1 MKKRGA
7 WPLTLLVAL
16 SMALSLAACGG
27 EKDTVD
33 AAAATEGSDAR
44 GTPAF
49 VTEEISG
56 PDDPSPSRDMGSG
69 TAFLPWAEAGL
80 EDHVMEWNDE
90 SLEGAMRYFTGIA
103 EGDIMLSD
111 VWELTEFRLDFVPDK
126 HLLQISNI
134 EALGELTNLVGI
146 HMDWQPLSDITPLA
160 KLTNLQYLILS
171 RTDVTDVTPLA
182 GLTNLTDLDLSGD
195 QIGDLSPISG
205 LTNLKNLYL
214 MGCNISDIGPLGGLT
229 NLTILYMSDNSIA
242 DAGSLAGLT
251 ELRTLDLGNNQI
263 SDVGPLSELK
273 KLETLFLGGNS
284 ISDVGPLSGLTGL
297 TSMSLDSNSV
307 SDISPLSGLSNLG
320 QLILHGNPIRDVTP
334 VSFVPSLF
342 YDEFTEPQPAEP
354 QPSQNSGAAVS
365 LADYVGTYTPYPAY
379 SAYSGGGSVTLDAS
393 GVFMGGETNGRTPS
407 SVSPNADG
415 SITILFGPDERYII
429 YPVGV
434 PTPSYIQNVNA
445 SEVNIEYLYTGGG
458 ALDIVYH
465 AAPASLGIAS

>member
-1 MKKRGA
+1 MKRRGA
-7 WPLTLLVAL
+7 RLLIQLLVL

-33 AAAATEGSDAR
+33 AAATAEGSDAQ

-49 VTEEISG
+49 ATEGISG
-56 PDDPSPSRDMGSG
+56 SDGLSPSQDMGG
-69 TAFLPWAEAGL
+69 TAFLPWAEAGR

-90 SLEGAMRYFTGIA
+90 SLETAMRCFTGIA

-111 VWELTEFRLDFVPDK
+111 VWELTEFRLDLVPDK

-182 GLTNLTDLDLSGD
+182 SLTNLTDLDLSGD

-284 ISDVGPLSGLTGL
+284 ISDVSPLSGLTGL

-307 SDISPLSGLSNLG
+307 SDISPLSGLSKLG
-320 QLILHGNPIRDVTP
+320 KLILHGNPIRDVTP

-342 YDEFTEPQPAEP
+342 YDEFTEPQPVEP

-393 GVFMGGETNGRTPS
+393 GVFVGGETNGRTPS

-434 PTPSYIQNVNA
+434 PTPSDIQNVNA

-465 AAPASLGIAS
+465 ADPASLGIAT